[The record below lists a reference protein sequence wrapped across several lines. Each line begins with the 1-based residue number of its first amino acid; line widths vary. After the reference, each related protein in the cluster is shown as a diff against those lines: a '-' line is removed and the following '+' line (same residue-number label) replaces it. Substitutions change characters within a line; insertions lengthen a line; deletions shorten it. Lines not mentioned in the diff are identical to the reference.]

1 MLKKIHLDYNLDIFL
16 NADYTQHCSSCIKHQ
31 IYELADIHNQYGGFP
46 DSYSFENTK
55 IYQLWWDKTQ
65 IDYKEL
71 GQQLGMEVITVST
84 IMQPPGNTVPL
95 HRDTFYQI
103 NKKYPHR
110 SELKVRA
117 NIYLE
122 DYKIGQF
129 IQYQENNGYTISVD
143 WTAGDGFIWDSNVL
157 HLSTNAGMESK
168 YTLQVSGFL
177 L

>member
-1 MLKKIHLDYNLDIFL
+1 MLKKIHLDYNFDIFL
-16 NADYTQHCSSCIKHQ
+16 NADYTQHCGSCIKHQ
-31 IYELADIHNQYGGFP
+31 VHELTDIHDQYGGFP
-46 DSYSFENTK
+46 DSYSLENTK
-55 IYQLWWDKTQ
+55 IHQLWWDESQ

-71 GQQLGMEVITVST
+71 GDKLGIEVVTVST

-103 NKKYPHR
+103 TKKYPLR
-110 SELKVRA
+110 TERKVRA
-117 NIYLE
+117 NIYLQ

-143 WTAGDGFIWDSNVL
+143 WAAGDGFIWDSEVL
-157 HLSTNAGMESK
+157 HLSTNAGMEPK